1 MKIWI
6 DISNAPHALFFK
18 EIIKELKKKHKVL
31 VTARDYGPIFDVLKM
46 NGIKFKP
53 IGTHGGKELEQKLMK
68 SAERMLELTRL
79 ISKEKPDVCAYKYSI
94 EAARVSFGLGIP
106 SVAIADNEYGHAQ
119 NMLTLPFADSVIVP
133 RAILTSDLQRFGVKD
148 NKVIRFDG
156 VCETANVAGF
166 SPSDRIVKE
175 MDLDPEIPIVIVRP
189 EPYYASYY
197 RKGTR
202 FTEKLIRALNKNNE
216 RIQIVVIP
224 RSEKEKA
231 LEKKFSNV
239 RTVDSTID
247 SLNLCYHA
255 DLVISAGGTMNRE
268 AALLGVPTI
277 ACFPESFLA
286 VDRFLVGKGIMEHC
300 SANTL
305 KGKKLKVEKKKGHRK
320 VPVLEDPSQIVIKEI
335 ERLGRK

>member
-133 RAILTSDLQRFGVKD
+133 RAILKSDLQRFGVKD

>member
-189 EPYYASYY
+189 EPYYAAYY